1 MMSLVRYLCLLVC
14 LLCSQV
20 LWADVWLPGSFYV
33 GDNRNDALRPT
44 TMVGNYGGGFFP
56 VAPIHFSLSESQA
69 ISAIRVEGQSG
80 LHGGVNIVI
89 WNAYGSVVVDAQAS
103 LMTPDRVTGLINLPA
118 GEYRMAVWGGCY
130 SNGYY
135 LGRFWNN
142 CQDWDDFRFSGIRL
156 VSSGSSNAV
165 HFIERTHIGDN
176 VDANRWYPPAPSGT
190 YVKLG
195 FTLPEKSRLDNLT
208 LYNLRDWSIANGSR
222 MFIRTQ
228 GSVDTPLVFYF
239 SGNGDVNW
247 DINYELS
254 AGNYELWIETLSR
267 ADRDDISWDDI
278 VLRYTP
284 IPAVTDFAALCQ
296 QAFPYPV
303 QGRNVNHYLDLGGS
317 HNGPPNGFIWGTK
330 NGSLGY
336 YNSGMIKGSYLQA
349 CDRDQCLPAG
359 NTSSL
364 SLPASRFPLPGGSNL
379 RIPYDTH
386 YQLTAANGNRFGLIE
401 TSYMASLDIRQAG
414 LYIKNLRLDGGRGG
428 KPYTVRL
435 AAGDYWI
442 EELWMDSDTS
452 IVLDGPVRLF
462 VKSLVMDSANLINS
476 PGVNRR
482 GDINQLLLVSYGQV
496 VMDNLDTISG
506 LLYQI
511 EGSSLY
517 MGSNSYWH
525 GRVSSASVVMGY
537 HSVIDSSGYEC
548 ESIQQG
554 PDHYELYYP
563 SQSLTCEG
571 ASIQLLACQD
581 NNCSQRYVDG
591 AEVTLAPASGW
602 SSNPVTVGSSGQAAL
617 TLSRLTS
624 GNVTLGLTSSAP
636 SAPLRCYR
644 DGVLDNSCSMSFTD
658 AALRFDFSTFY
669 AGDTASTTI
678 RAIRSNDA
686 GATRVCVPLLTGN
699 QTLQFGHAK
708 LVSEPTSSSVPSI
721 NDSALTPTG
730 SVSVLFD
737 GNGVGQLALKYPD
750 AGVLRLDATFQK
762 SDTTGTLTLTGSD
775 TVAVIPSAI
784 VLQGEGQS
792 ACDGSD
798 DAKFAECSVYKKAG
812 EEYDLLSRA
821 VNRQGE
827 LTPGFAASNLT
838 LEWGVVAPQAGQR
851 GVLTPAS
858 ITLSAGQGRT
868 PASWSEVGVL
878 QAGVSNFIPY
888 PGYQTESPQLEVPLR
903 WSSPIGRFV
912 PWDFNLVRGDIIP
925 ACGQFSY
932 MGQPFGVQLE
942 IMARN
947 KAGDLTQNYKDAFA
961 KGSAYLTTANDRDGH
976 SLSTRLQS
984 LSALPWE
991 NGLAKLDEVSAFL
1004 RLSDTQPDGPY
1015 RSLLFGL
1022 YMHDHDGDHTLI
1034 ADPDFNEALQ
1044 GVCSGGQCNARLID
1058 TEPMKAYFGRILAG
1072 KNNGVASA
1080 SLPVMLEMERFEQGE
1095 WRLNEEDMCMQL
1107 SLDNRGFDPI
1117 PTVAPVDP
1125 DRNIVFN
1132 GATSS
1137 YEVQGKLPPEM
1148 TRSYRSVLTLSGQAG
1163 PDNVA
1168 KAEKGKIVLHFSAPN
1183 AAVRIPFRIDLSKQV
1198 GQPSAPLWL
1207 SDPASLQGE
1216 AIFGS
1221 ARGNDRIIYR
1231 REVLN

>member
-69 ISAIRVEGQSG
+69 ISEIRVEGQSG

-278 VLRYTP
+278 ILRYTP

-636 SAPLRCYR
+636 LRCYR

-762 SDTTGTLTLTGSD
+762 SDTTGSLTLTGSD
-775 TVAVIPSAI
+775 TVAVLPSAI
-784 VLQGEGQS
+784 LLRGQDQP
-792 ACDGSD
+792 ACSGSD
-798 DAKFAECSVYKKAG
+798 DASYMGNCGVYRKAG
-812 EEYDLLSRA
+812 ETYTLLA
-821 VNRQGE
+821 QAINRQGVTTAGFGATNLPLQWATLAPSSGVSGTPSPTSLSVANGMS
-827 LTPGFAASNLT
+827 LTAAQ
-838 LEWGVVAPQAGQR
+838 WD
-851 GVLTPAS
+851 
-858 ITLSAGQGRT
+858 
-868 PASWSEVGVL
+868 EVGVL
-878 QAGVSNFIPY
+878 KAGVSNFIPY

-991 NGLAKLDEVSAFL
+991 NGLARLDEVSAFL
-1004 RLSDTQPDGPY
+1004 RLSETQPDGPY
-1015 RSLLFGL
+1015 QSLLFGL
-1022 YMHDHDGDHTLI
+1022 YMKDNDGGHTLI

-1044 GVCSGGQCNARLID
+1044 GACSGGQCNARLID
-1058 TEPMKAYFGRILAG
+1058 SAAMTAYFGRVSAG
-1072 KNNGVASA
+1072 TEAGLASA
-1080 SLPVMLEMERFEQGE
+1080 PLAIVQQMQYYQAGN
-1095 WRLNEEDMCMQL
+1095 WRLNTQDQCTAL
-1107 SLDNRGFDPI
+1107 SLANGGFSFPSAGQHFDDASRDLDLGDNR
-1117 PTVAPVDP
+1117 
-1125 DRNIVFN
+1125 
-1132 GATSS
+1132 
-1137 YEVQGKLPPEM
+1137 
-1148 TRSYRSVLTLSGQAG
+1148 
-1163 PDNVA
+1163 
-1168 KAEKGKIVLHFSAPN
+1168 KIRLGLGRSAPGGVS
-1183 AAVRIPFRIDLSKQV
+1183 AIASDGELLFHFAPPGIAVRIPYRIDLAR
-1198 GQPSAPLWL
+1198 QPAAPLWL
-1207 SDPASLQGE
+1207 SDPDSLQGE

>member
-69 ISAIRVEGQSG
+69 ILEIRVEGQSG

-278 VLRYTP
+278 ILRYTP

-336 YNSGMIKGSYLQA
+336 YNSGKIKGAYLQA

-401 TSYMASLDIRQAG
+401 TSYMASLDIQQAG

-548 ESIQQG
+548 ESVQQG

-581 NNCSQRYVDG
+581 SNCSQRYVDG

-617 TLSRLTS
+617 ALSRLTS

-644 DGVLDNSCSMSFTD
+644 DGVLDDSCSMSFTD

-730 SVSVLFD
+730 SVNVLFD

-925 ACGQFSY
+925 ACGEFSY
-932 MGQPFGVQLE
+932 MGQPFGVKLE

-976 SLSTRLQS
+976 SLSTRLRNLPS
-984 LSALPWE
+984 LPWE

-1004 RLSDTQPDGPY
+1004 RLSETQPDGPY
-1015 RSLLFGL
+1015 QSLLFGL
-1022 YMHDHDGDHTLI
+1022 YMKDNDGGHTLI
-1034 ADPDFNEALQ
+1034 ADPDFNEAQQ
-1044 GVCSGGQCNARLID
+1044 GACSSGQCNARLID
-1058 TEPMKAYFGRILAG
+1058 TAAMTAYFGRVSAG
-1072 KNNGVASA
+1072 TEAGLASA
-1080 SLPVMLEMERFEQGE
+1080 PLAIVQQMQYYQAGN
-1095 WRLNEEDMCMQL
+1095 WRLNTQDQCTAL
-1107 SLDNRGFDPI
+1107 SLANGGFSFSGAGQHFDEASRDLDLGDNRKIRLGLGRS
-1117 PTVAPVDP
+1117 APGGVSAIASD
-1125 DRNIVFN
+1125 
-1132 GATSS
+1132 G
-1137 YEVQGKLPPEM
+1137 EL
-1148 TRSYRSVLTLSGQAG
+1148 L
-1163 PDNVA
+1163 
-1168 KAEKGKIVLHFSAPN
+1168 LHFAPPGI
-1183 AAVRIPFRIDLSKQV
+1183 AVRIPYRIDLAR
-1198 GQPSAPLWL
+1198 QPAAPLWL
-1207 SDPASLQGE
+1207 SDPDTLQGE

>member
-69 ISAIRVEGQSG
+69 ISEIRVEGQSG

-278 VLRYTP
+278 ILRYTP

-401 TSYMASLDIRQAG
+401 TSYMASLDIQQAG

-581 NNCSQRYVDG
+581 SNCSQRYVDG

-602 SSNPVTVGSSGQAAL
+602 SSNPVTVDSSGQAAL
-617 TLSRLTS
+617 ALSRLTS

-644 DGVLDNSCSMSFTD
+644 DGVLDNSCSMSFID

-678 RAIRSNDA
+678 RAIRSHDA

-730 SVSVLFD
+730 SVNVLFD

-925 ACGQFSY
+925 ACGEFSY
-932 MGQPFGVQLE
+932 MGQPFGVKLE

-976 SLSTRLQS
+976 SLSTRLRNLPS
-984 LSALPWE
+984 LPWE

-1004 RLSDTQPDGPY
+1004 RLSETQPDGPY
-1015 RSLLFGL
+1015 QSLLFGL
-1022 YMHDHDGDHTLI
+1022 YMKDNDGGHTLI
-1034 ADPDFNEALQ
+1034 ADPDFNEAQQ
-1044 GVCSGGQCNARLID
+1044 GACSSGQCNARLID
-1058 TEPMKAYFGRILAG
+1058 TAAMTAYFGRVSAG
-1072 KNNGVASA
+1072 TEAGLASA
-1080 SLPVMLEMERFEQGE
+1080 PLAIVQQMQYYQAGN
-1095 WRLNEEDMCMQL
+1095 WRLNTQDQCTAL
-1107 SLDNRGFDPI
+1107 SLANGGFSFSGAGQHFDEASRDLDLGDNRKIRLGLGRS
-1117 PTVAPVDP
+1117 APGGVSAIASD
-1125 DRNIVFN
+1125 
-1132 GATSS
+1132 G
-1137 YEVQGKLPPEM
+1137 EL
-1148 TRSYRSVLTLSGQAG
+1148 L
-1163 PDNVA
+1163 
-1168 KAEKGKIVLHFSAPN
+1168 LHFAPPGI
-1183 AAVRIPFRIDLSKQV
+1183 AVRIPYRIDLAR
-1198 GQPSAPLWL
+1198 QPAAPLWL
-1207 SDPASLQGE
+1207 SDPDTLQGE

>member
-56 VAPIHFSLSESQA
+56 VAPIHFSLSESQT
-69 ISAIRVEGQSG
+69 ISEIRVEGQSG

-278 VLRYTP
+278 ILRYTP

-401 TSYMASLDIRQAG
+401 TSYMASLDIQQAG

-435 AAGDYWI
+435 AAGDYWV

-548 ESIQQG
+548 ESVQQG

-581 NNCSQRYVDG
+581 SNCSQRYVDG

-617 TLSRLTS
+617 ALSRLTS

-644 DGVLDNSCSMSFTD
+644 DGVLDDSCSMSFTD

-730 SVSVLFD
+730 SVNVLFD

-888 PGYQTESPQLEVPLR
+888 RGYQTESPQLEVPLR

-925 ACGQFSY
+925 ACGEFSY
-932 MGQPFGVQLE
+932 MGQPFGVKLE

-976 SLSTRLQS
+976 SLSTRLRNLPS
-984 LSALPWE
+984 LPWE

-1004 RLSDTQPDGPY
+1004 RLSETQPDGPY
-1015 RSLLFGL
+1015 QSLLFGL
-1022 YMHDHDGDHTLI
+1022 YMKDNDGGHTLI
-1034 ADPDFNEALQ
+1034 ADPDFNEAQQ
-1044 GVCSGGQCNARLID
+1044 GACSSGQCNARLID
-1058 TEPMKAYFGRILAG
+1058 TAAMTAYFGRVSAG
-1072 KNNGVASA
+1072 TEAGFASA
-1080 SLPVMLEMERFEQGE
+1080 PLAIVQQMQYYQAGN
-1095 WRLNEEDMCMQL
+1095 WRLNTQDQCTAL
-1107 SLDNRGFDPI
+1107 SLANGGFSFSGAGQHFDEASRDLDLGDNRKIRLGLGRS
-1117 PTVAPVDP
+1117 APGGVSAIASD
-1125 DRNIVFN
+1125 
-1132 GATSS
+1132 G
-1137 YEVQGKLPPEM
+1137 EL
-1148 TRSYRSVLTLSGQAG
+1148 L
-1163 PDNVA
+1163 
-1168 KAEKGKIVLHFSAPN
+1168 LHFAPPGI
-1183 AAVRIPFRIDLSKQV
+1183 AVRIPYRIDLAR
-1198 GQPSAPLWL
+1198 QPAAPLWL
-1207 SDPASLQGE
+1207 SDPDTLQGE

>member
-69 ISAIRVEGQSG
+69 ISEIRVEGQSG

-278 VLRYTP
+278 ILRYTP

-401 TSYMASLDIRQAG
+401 TSYMASLDIQQAG

-548 ESIQQG
+548 ESVQQG

-602 SSNPVTVGSSGQAAL
+602 SSNPVTVDSSGQAAL

-775 TVAVIPSAI
+775 TVAVIPNAI

-912 PWDFNLVRGDIIP
+912 PWDFNLISGDITP
-925 ACGQFSY
+925 ACGEFSY
-932 MGQPFGVQLE
+932 MGQPFGVKLE

-976 SLSTRLQS
+976 SLSTRLRNLPS
-984 LSALPWE
+984 LPWE
-991 NGLAKLDEVSAFL
+991 NGLAKQDEVSAFL
-1004 RLSDTQPDGPY
+1004 RLSETQPDGPY
-1015 RSLLFGL
+1015 QSLLFGL
-1022 YMHDHDGDHTLI
+1022 YMKDNDGGHTLI
-1034 ADPDFNEALQ
+1034 ADPDFNEAQQ
-1044 GVCSGGQCNARLID
+1044 GACSSGQCNARLID
-1058 TEPMKAYFGRILAG
+1058 TAAMTAYFGRVSAG
-1072 KNNGVASA
+1072 TEAGFASA
-1080 SLPVMLEMERFEQGE
+1080 PLAIVQQMQYYQAGN
-1095 WRLNEEDMCMQL
+1095 WRLNTQDQCTAL
-1107 SLDNRGFDPI
+1107 SLANGGFSFSGAGQHFDEASRDLDLGDNRKIRLGLGRS
-1117 PTVAPVDP
+1117 APGGVSAIASD
-1125 DRNIVFN
+1125 
-1132 GATSS
+1132 G
-1137 YEVQGKLPPEM
+1137 EL
-1148 TRSYRSVLTLSGQAG
+1148 L
-1163 PDNVA
+1163 
-1168 KAEKGKIVLHFSAPN
+1168 LHFAPPGI
-1183 AAVRIPFRIDLSKQV
+1183 AVRIPYQIELDK
-1198 GQPSAPLWL
+1198 QPSAPLWL
-1207 SDPASLQGE
+1207 KDPDSLQGE

>member
-69 ISAIRVEGQSG
+69 ISEIRVEGQSG

-156 VSSGSSNAV
+156 VSSGSSHAV

-278 VLRYTP
+278 ILRYTP

-336 YNSGMIKGSYLQA
+336 YNSSMIKGSYLQA

-401 TSYMASLDIRQAG
+401 TSYMASLDIQQAG

-548 ESIQQG
+548 ESVQQG

-563 SQSLTCEG
+563 SLSLTCEG
-571 ASIQLLACQD
+571 ASIQLLACQN
-581 NNCSQRYVDG
+581 NNCSQRYVNG
-591 AEVTLAPASGW
+591 AQVTLSPASGW
-602 SSNPVTVGSSGQAAL
+602 SSNPVTIGASGLAAL

-644 DGVLDNSCSMSFTD
+644 DGVLDNNCSMSFTD

-730 SVSVLFD
+730 SVNVLFD

-925 ACGQFSY
+925 ACGEFSY
-932 MGQPFGVQLE
+932 MGQPFGVKLE

-976 SLSTRLQS
+976 SLSTRLRNLPS
-984 LSALPWE
+984 LPWE

-1004 RLSDTQPDGPY
+1004 RLSETQPDGPY
-1015 RSLLFGL
+1015 QSLLFGL

-1034 ADPDFNEALQ
+1034 ADPDFNEVVQ
-1044 GVCSGGQCNARLID
+1044 GACSSGQCNARLID
-1058 TEPMKAYFGRILAG
+1058 TAAMTAYFGRVSAG
-1072 KNNGVASA
+1072 TEAGLASA
-1080 SLPVMLEMERFEQGE
+1080 PLAIVQQMQYYQAGN
-1095 WRLNEEDMCMQL
+1095 WRLNTQDQCTAL
-1107 SLDNRGFDPI
+1107 SLANGGFSFPGAGQHFDEASRDLDLGDNR
-1117 PTVAPVDP
+1117 
-1125 DRNIVFN
+1125 
-1132 GATSS
+1132 
-1137 YEVQGKLPPEM
+1137 
-1148 TRSYRSVLTLSGQAG
+1148 
-1163 PDNVA
+1163 
-1168 KAEKGKIVLHFSAPN
+1168 KIRLGLGRSAPGGVS
-1183 AAVRIPFRIDLSKQV
+1183 AIASDGELLFHFAPPGIAVRIPYRIDLAR
-1198 GQPSAPLWL
+1198 QPAASLWL
-1207 SDPASLQGE
+1207 SDPDSLQGE

>member
-44 TMVGNYGGGFFP
+44 TMVGNYGGSFFP

-69 ISAIRVEGQSG
+69 ISEIRVEGQSG

-278 VLRYTP
+278 ILRYTP

-401 TSYMASLDIRQAG
+401 TSYMASLDIQQAG

-581 NNCSQRYVDG
+581 SNCSQRYVDG

-602 SSNPVTVGSSGQAAL
+602 SSNPVTVDSSGQAAL
-617 TLSRLTS
+617 ALSRLTS

-644 DGVLDNSCSMSFTD
+644 DGVLDNSCSMSFID

-686 GATRVCVPLLTGN
+686 GVTRVCVPLLTGN
-699 QTLQFGHAK
+699 QTLKFGHAK

-730 SVSVLFD
+730 SVNVLFD

-821 VNRQGE
+821 VNRQRE

-925 ACGQFSY
+925 ACGEFSY
-932 MGQPFGVQLE
+932 MGQPFGVKLE

-947 KAGDLTQNYKDAFA
+947 RAGGQTQNYKDAFA
-961 KGSAYLTTANDRDGH
+961 KGSAYMTTANDRDGH
-976 SLSTRLQS
+976 SLSTRLRSLPS
-984 LSALPWE
+984 LSWE
-991 NGLAKLDEVSAFL
+991 NGLARLDDVSEFV

-1034 ADPDFNEALQ
+1034 ADPDFNEVVQ
-1044 GVCSGGQCNARLID
+1044 GACSSGQCNARLVD
-1058 TEPMKAYFGRILAG
+1058 TATMTAYFGRVSAG
-1072 KNNGVASA
+1072 TEAGLASA
-1080 SLPVMLEMERFEQGE
+1080 PLAIVQQMQYYQAGN
-1095 WRLNEEDMCMQL
+1095 WQLNTQDQCTAL
-1107 SLDNRGFDPI
+1107 SLANGGFSFSGVGQTFDEASRDLDLGDNR
-1117 PTVAPVDP
+1117 
-1125 DRNIVFN
+1125 
-1132 GATSS
+1132 
-1137 YEVQGKLPPEM
+1137 
-1148 TRSYRSVLTLSGQAG
+1148 
-1163 PDNVA
+1163 
-1168 KAEKGKIVLHFSAPN
+1168 KIRLGLGRSAPGGVS
-1183 AAVRIPFRIDLSKQV
+1183 AIASDGELLFHFAPPGIAVRIPYRIDLAR
-1198 GQPSAPLWL
+1198 QPAAPLWL